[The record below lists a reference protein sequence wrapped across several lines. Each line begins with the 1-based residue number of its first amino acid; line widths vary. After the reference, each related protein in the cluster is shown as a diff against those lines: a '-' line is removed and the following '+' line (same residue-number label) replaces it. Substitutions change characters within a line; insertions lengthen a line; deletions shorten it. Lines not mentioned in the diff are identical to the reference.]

1 MRKMELGET
10 ALGRH
15 VLIEFYGCPSE
26 LIENNALIEQHMCG
40 AANYSGAT
48 IVESVFHHF
57 NPYGVSGAVIIKESH
72 LTIHTWPEYG
82 FVSVDVYTCGDS
94 VNPWKAAD
102 YLSEKLQAKKT
113 ESIEVPR
120 GTIDKIRQFAKQE
133 MEETKVNPKEELE
146 GVN

>member
-1 MRKMELGET
+1 MGLEIT

-26 LIENNALIEQHMCG
+26 VIENNALIEQHMRG
-40 AANYSGAT
+40 AADYSGAT

-57 NPYGVSGAVIIKESH
+57 NPYGVSGAVIIAESH

-82 FVSVDVYTCGDS
+82 FASVDVYTCGDS

-113 ESIEVPR
+113 ESFEVPR
-120 GTIDKIRQFAKQE
+120 GMVDKIKQFAEREIEEVLVKPE
-133 MEETKVNPKEELE
+133 MEGMVLE
-146 GVN
+146 K

>member
-1 MRKMELGET
+1 MGLEIT

-26 LIENNALIEQHMCG
+26 IIENNALIEQHMRG
-40 AANYSGAT
+40 AADYSGAT

-57 NPYGVSGAVIIKESH
+57 NPYGVSGAVIIAESH

-82 FVSVDVYTCGDS
+82 FASVDVYTCGDS

-113 ESIEVPR
+113 ESFEVPR
-120 GTIDKIRQFAKQE
+120 GMVEKIKQFAEREIEEVVVKPE
-133 MEETKVNPKEELE
+133 MEGMVLE
-146 GVN
+146 K

>member
-1 MRKMELGET
+1 MGLEIT

-15 VLIEFYGCPSE
+15 VLIEFYGCPSDI
-26 LIENNALIEQHMCG
+26 IENNALIEKFMRG
-40 AANYSGAT
+40 AADYSGAT

-57 NPYGVSGAVIIKESH
+57 NPYGVSGAVIIAESH

-82 FVSVDVYTCGDS
+82 FASVDVYTCGDS

-113 ESIEVPR
+113 ESFEVPR
-120 GTIDKIRQFAKQE
+120 GMVDKIRQFAEQE
-133 MEETKVNPKEELE
+133 IEEVKVKPQELE
-146 GVN
+146 GVK

>member
-1 MRKMELGET
+1 MK

-26 LIENNALIEQHMCG
+26 VIEDHALIEKHMRG
-40 AANYSGAT
+40 AAAYSGAT

-57 NPYGVSGAVIIKESH
+57 NPYGVSGAVIIAESH

-82 FVSVDVYTCGDS
+82 FASVDVYTCGDS

-113 ESIEVPR
+113 ESSEVPR
-120 GTIDKIRQFAKQE
+120 GMVDKIRQFAEQE
-133 MEETKVNPKEELE
+133 IEEVRVKPKEELE
-146 GVN
+146 GVK